1 MENYILKCHMLTAH
15 GIKVDPQ
22 ALSSESRARKLQ
34 TASLQTNVE
43 LHTGNELGTDN
54 FTGVAELVNFDS
66 HTDNVMVTDNFT
78 GVTQLPSVE
87 PQTENELIV
96 ITDNLTNEPQE

>member
-43 LHTGNELGTDN
+43 LQTGNVLGTDN

-78 GVTQLPSVE
+78 GVTPSVE

-96 ITDNLTNEPQE
+96 ITDNLTTEPQE